1 MSSMDTPKRP
11 EGVDD
16 SFRRI
21 GKQYA
26 RVDGDVIWLRSV
38 GALELDELVQIF
50 ALGYGVGERYG
61 YILFLGDARYASP
74 PTAEARRYQLEQNK
88 RRSFP
93 SHTAIYGASLVVRTM
108 VTLTQRAMELLT
120 GEPPPLSFVKD
131 EAAARARL
139 DTARANLRPR
149 AK

>member
-1 MSSMDTPKRP
+1 MHMVNK
-11 EGVDD
+11 
-16 SFRRI
+16 
-21 GKQYA
+21 YHA
-26 RVDGDVIWLRSV
+26 RKTVVDGITFDSM
-38 GALELDELVQIF
+38 
-50 ALGYGVGERYG
+50 
-61 YILFLGDARYASP
+61 
-74 PTAEARRYQLEQNK
+74 AEARRYQLEQNK

-93 SHTAIYGASLVVRTM
+93 SHTVIYGASLVVRTM
-108 VTLTQRAMELLT
+108 LTLTQRAIELLT